1 MKDRDI
7 DEILRRA
14 AEGAPEV
21 DPALLDRVSQS
32 IGSSL
37 RPVRPLPPA
46 WVLRAGMALIGGAV
60 AVAGGLLLKPYGVEK
75 MSGGEIALIFSVLA
89 ALIWIAAGLS
99 VAETIP
105 GSRRPMAPWILLA
118 GGCIGLALVFALLFH
133 DYGSERFVSQGV
145 KCLTAGLAL
154 AVPASIAAGLV
165 LRRGFAVSPAAAGLA
180 IGTLAGLAGVT
191 MLELHCANFE
201 APHVMVWH
209 IAVLA
214 ISGAVGALAAWA
226 TRAKRLAHPGL

>member
-14 AEGAPEV
+14 ADGAPEI

-37 RPVRPLPPA
+37 RPVRPPPPA
-46 WVLRAGMALIGGAV
+46 WVLRAGLALICGAV
-60 AVAGGLLLKPYGVEK
+60 AAAGALLLRPYGILK
-75 MSGGEIALIFSVLA
+75 MSGWEIAPIFSVLA
-89 ALIWIAAGLS
+89 TLIWIAAVLS

-105 GSRRPMAPWILLA
+105 GSRRPMAPWILLPA
-118 GGCIGLALVFALLFH
+118 GCIGLALVFALLFH
-133 DYGSERFVSQGV
+133 DYGTERFVSQGV

-154 AVPASIAAGLV
+154 ALPASIAAGLV

-191 MLELHCANFE
+191 MLELHCPNFE

-214 ISGAVGALAAWA
+214 TSAAVGALVAW
-226 TRAKRLAHPGL
+226 TTGAKRPPHPGL